1 MFKSSV
7 TLTGRLIIKKFNEK
21 NELVYSTEIPNLV
34 VTTGKEFIASRIVGT
49 SYDAMDYM
57 SIGDD
62 ASIAALSQTTLI
74 NELTR
79 VGITSTELIGSNVTF
94 NALFPAGSGTGSI
107 VEAGIFNKDET
118 SVLTFDGAIDVASN
132 TITYVNH
139 GLTTGAKVT
148 YTNGGGTSIGGLTTG
163 STYYIVKIT
172 NDTFKLALTYAN
184 ATALTPIVI
193 TLTDGIG
200 SNHKVTYGTML
211 CRTTFPVIVK
221 TSTDSIA
228 ISWVVSVG

>member
-34 VTTGKEFIASRIVGT
+34 VTTGKEFIASRIVGDD
-49 SYDAMDYM
+49 YDPMGYM

-74 NELTR
+74 NELSR
-79 VGITSTELIGSNVTF
+79 VAITSTEITGSSVKF
-94 NALFPAGSGTGSI
+94 NALFEAGSGTGSI

-118 SVLTFDGAIDVASN
+118 SVITFDAASAVGSN
-132 TITYVNH
+132 IITSTNH
-139 GLTTGAKVT
+139 GYSTGEKVT

-163 STYYIVKIT
+163 STYYIVKID
-172 NDTFKLALTYAN
+172 NDKIKLALTYAN
-184 ATALTPIVI
+184 AVALTPVVI

-200 SNHKVTYGTML
+200 SNHKITYGTML
-211 CRTTFPVIVK
+211 CRTTFPVIAK
-221 TSTDSIA
+221 TSTDSIT